1 MGKSRGFRANGKLS
15 EQSNSF
21 ALFSDD
27 DTVSMVSRPDNTSRK
42 VVKEDKERTED
53 KQDRSQAVDEKSDK
67 SQRSNKEVGRNTT
80 RGFRSIKNNKVYNV
94 PESSTSTDKGEADTE
109 HYGKDR
115 VAGKKEQGVPGHS
128 KGSISQKR
136 GNKRK
141 VQKTE
146 GGSTVQQGESSI
158 GEVVDYSKY
167 KLKDFDETDR
177 TQIYSITGK
186 PKKTKD
192 PFIVEVI
199 IEGFKYKVSPWSI
212 KGNQYFQ
219 GLDSHFIVRKFKTG
233 KQTKVI

>member
-27 DTVSMVSRPDNTSRK
+27 DTVSMVSRPDNTSCE

-53 KQDRSQAVDEKSDK
+53 KQDRSQAADEKSDK
-67 SQRSNKEVGRNTT
+67 PQHSDKEVGRHST
-80 RGFRSIKNNKVYNV
+80 RGFRSIKNNKVDHV
-94 PESSTSTDKGEADTE
+94 PESPTSTDKGETDTE
-109 HYGKDR
+109 HDGKNR
-115 VAGKKEQGVPGHS
+115 ITGKKEQGVPGHG

-141 VQKTE
+141 VQKVE
-146 GGSTVQQGESSI
+146 GGDPVQQGEPSI

-167 KLKDFDETDR
+167 KIREFESTDR
-177 TQIYSITGK
+177 PQVYSITGK

-192 PFIVEVI
+192 QSIVEVI
-199 IEGFKYKVSPWSI
+199 IEGCRYKVSPWSI
-212 KGNQYFQ
+212 KGSQYYQ
-219 GLDSHFIVRKFKTG
+219 
-233 KQTKVI
+233 